1 MTFQDTRR
9 LLNGGEA
16 FLLMLQQFRIDDVTD
31 ARLALAE
38 AYADNPVFRPK
49 NVEVGVVMGVHFSTC
64 VSVGLISNTG
74 GDSHKKCRA

>member
-49 NVEVGVVMGVHFSTC
+49 NVEVT
-64 VSVGLISNTG
+64 
-74 GDSHKKCRA
+74 R